1 MQTQGAAGGPGTLLR
16 HWSSSQS
23 KSSSGSASS
32 RAGQSPGVFRR
43 TASIEKETFTS
54 NPVQAVGAGIG
65 ALRRP
70 VAAGA
75 QLGRDGVAASAAR
88 GVAGRLRATPLY
100 VRDATERLDTLQFSS
115 SNPARDADERSARGE
130 LPRSGPRTLVQAGR
144 GRQLLAA
151 SRQSGRQGVRG
162 RGRGRFGVQ
171 PGGSDGRGRGRA
183 AALPGSIQSPEQQG
197 RTLPQVVRLPGIVER
212 DDSRG
217 TPK

>member
-1 MQTQGAAGGPGTLLR
+1 MQTQRAAGGPGTLLR

-54 NPVQAVGAGIG
+54 NPVQAVGSGIG

-115 SNPARDADERSARGE
+115 SNPARDADERSARRE

-151 SRQSGRQGVRG
+151 AREQSGRQGSRG
-162 RGRGRFGVQ
+162 RGRG
-171 PGGSDGRGRGRA
+171 P
-183 AALPGSIQSPEQQG
+183 
-197 RTLPQVVRLPGIVER
+197 
-212 DDSRG
+212 
-217 TPK
+217 